1 MAPHFVTDKLIL
13 GLDAN
18 QFAQSKF
25 TKVKL
30 AQIEVHSLTLE
41 NRTVYA
47 VMYLVF
53 RWFVFGATFHTYIY
67 VWAILNQFGRS

>member
-1 MAPHFVTDKLIL
+1 MARHFVTDKLIL

-30 AQIEVHSLTLE
+30 AQIEVHSLTSE
-41 NRTVYA
+41 NRTVYTA
-47 VMYLVF
+47 KYLF
-53 RWFVFGATFHTYIY
+53 
-67 VWAILNQFGRS
+67 LC